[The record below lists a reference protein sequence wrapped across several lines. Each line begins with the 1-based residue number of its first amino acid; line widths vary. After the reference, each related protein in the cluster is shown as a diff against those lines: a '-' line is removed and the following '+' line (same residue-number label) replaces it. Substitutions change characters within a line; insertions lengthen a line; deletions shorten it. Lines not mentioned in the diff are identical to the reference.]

1 MTVLTFRKNSS
12 LVNYTW
18 EFLVSLTHHC
28 LTCPDFCFY
37 QEKIKL
43 GFFSW
48 LGPIIKAEVGE
59 QIVIT
64 FKNKASR
71 PYSITAHG
79 VKASG
84 AHIPVRPGENVDTV
98 GRFYQ
103 QKPSAVAL
111 TVVVDVFLS
120 LGNIIELTWDVPES
134 SGPGI
139 SDPNCISYI
148 YYSNVDFIKVPTVL
162 L

>member
-1 MTVLTFRKNSS
+1 M
-12 LVNYTW
+12 
-18 EFLVSLTHHC
+18 
-28 LTCPDFCFY
+28 
-37 QEKIKL
+37 
-43 GFFSW
+43 FSW

-84 AHIPVRPGENVDTV
+84 AHIPVRPGENFDTV
-98 GRFYQ
+98 HQ
-103 QKPSAVAL
+103 QKPSTVAL

-120 LGNIIELTWDVPES
+120 LGTIIELTWDVPES